1 MNKAILV
8 AHKEEDSVNEAL
20 ELCESAGY
28 KVVHVLQQKYMDRP
42 KFGIGTEALEK
53 LEEMAEK
60 LDPDVII
67 YDEILKSKSVNF
79 ITCTTSCKIHITL
92 FASNYIKADQRASPL
107 PNVSFA

>member
-1 MNKAILV
+1 MDKAILV

-20 ELCESAGY
+20 ELCKSAEY
-28 KVVHVLQQKYMDRP
+28 NVVHVLRQKYMDRP

-67 YDEILKSKSVNF
+67 YDEILKPSQNYN
-79 ITCTTSCKIHITL
+79 L
-92 FASNYIKADQRASPL
+92 ASHLHRDILDREAL
-107 PNVSFA
+107 PYRR

>member
-42 KFGIGTEALEK
+42 KFGIGKGGTRETRRDGRKAR
-53 LEEMAEK
+53 
-60 LDPDVII
+60 
-67 YDEILKSKSVNF
+67 SGRH
-79 ITCTTSCKIHITL
+79 HI
-92 FASNYIKADQRASPL
+92 
-107 PNVSFA
+107 